1 MENPLQIR
9 PMRSDEIGLA
19 IDWAAQEGWNPGL
32 DDAASFAAADQQGF
46 LIGLLGGQP
55 VAVISAVRYGSGFA
69 FIGCYIVAPQF
80 RGRGFGWTIW
90 QAAMHRLE
98 GRNIGLDGVVAQ
110 QDNYRRCGFRLAHR
124 NIRFAGKAG
133 RVSATLPVSVSIEA
147 IQSQAFASVARYD
160 RAFFADDR
168 SAFLRAWIAQPRAV
182 GLVAKQAG
190 AIVGY
195 GLLRP
200 CRNGYKFGPLFADA
214 PAFAEMLFHR
224 LGEAVPV
231 GSDVYLDV
239 PATNPEAVSLAER
252 HGLTP
257 VFETARMYT
266 RSEPDISIARTYGIT
281 TFELG

>member
-9 PMRSDEIGLA
+9 EMRSDEIALA

-32 DDAASFAAADQQGF
+32 DDAASFAAADPQGF

-124 NIRFAGKAG
+124 NIRFAGKVG
-133 RVSATLPVSVSIEA
+133 RISATLPEAVSIET
-147 IQSQAFASVARYD
+147 IQSLDFASIARYD

-182 GLVAKQAG
+182 GLVVKQAG

-214 PAFAEMLFHR
+214 PAFAEMLFER
-224 LGEAVPV
+224 LGDAVPV

>member
-1 MENPLQIR
+1 
-9 PMRSDEIGLA
+9 MRSDEIALA
-19 IDWAAQEGWNPGL
+19 IDWAAQEGWNPGVE
-32 DDAASFAAADQQGF
+32 DAASFAAADPQGF
-46 LIGLLGGQP
+46 LIGLLGDQP

-98 GRNIGLDGVVAQ
+98 GRNIGLDGVVVQ
-110 QDNYRRCGFRLAHR
+110 QDNYRRCGFCLAHR

-133 RVSATLPVSVSIEA
+133 RVGATLPESVSIEM
-147 IQSQAFASVARYD
+147 IQSQAFASVACYD

-168 SAFLRAWIAQPRAV
+168 SAFLRAWIAQARAV
-182 GLVAKQAG
+182 GLVVKQAG

-195 GLLRP
+195 GVLRP

-214 PAFAEMLFHR
+214 PAFAEMLFER
-224 LGEAVPV
+224 LGDAVPV

-239 PATNPEAVSLAER
+239 PGTNPEAVSLAER

>member
-9 PMRSDEIGLA
+9 EMRSDEIALA

-124 NIRFAGKAG
+124 NIRFAGKVG
-133 RVSATLPVSVSIEA
+133 RISATLPEAVSIET
-147 IQSQAFASVARYD
+147 IQSLDFASIARYD

-214 PAFAEMLFHR
+214 PAFSEMLFER
-224 LGEAVPV
+224 LCEAVPV

-266 RSEPDISIARTYGIT
+266 RGEPDISIARTYGIT

>member
-9 PMRSDEIGLA
+9 EMRSDEIGLA

-32 DDAASFAAADQQGF
+32 DDAASFAAADPQGF
-46 LIGLLGGQP
+46 LIGLLGEQP

-133 RVSATLPVSVSIEA
+133 RISATLPESVSIET
-147 IQSQAFASVARYD
+147 IQSQAFASIARYD

-168 SAFLRAWIAQPRAV
+168 NAFLSAWIAQPRAV
-182 GLVAKQAG
+182 GLVVKQAG

-266 RSEPDISIARTYGIT
+266 RGEPDISIARTYGIT